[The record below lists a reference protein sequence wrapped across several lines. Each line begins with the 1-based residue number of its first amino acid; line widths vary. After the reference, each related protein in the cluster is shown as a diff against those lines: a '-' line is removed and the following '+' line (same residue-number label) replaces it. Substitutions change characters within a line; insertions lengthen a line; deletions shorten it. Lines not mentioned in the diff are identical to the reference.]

1 MEEINQYINQ
11 SNLIYTT
18 RFKQVIKDIEKTK
31 DNPNL
36 TNNTKNIRIKILFKN
51 KYNNNNI
58 YRNLCKKKKKKKKS
72 K

>member
-1 MEEINQYINQ
+1 M
-11 SNLIYTT
+11 
-18 RFKQVIKDIEKTK
+18 IKDIEKTK
-31 DNPNL
+31 DNPNP

-58 YRNLCKKKKKKKKS
+58 YRNLCKKKKKKKKKS